1 MNLMKSRFLLLLT
14 LLVVAFQL
22 SAREVISL
30 NESWISVCRP
40 EGSADSI
47 VSRHVVLPHNWND
60 YYGYRPGV
68 ANSDLFGTCRYERTF
83 SVDRPNNESVFLRLE
98 GVGSYLTVYVN
109 GQEICKHK
117 PAGMVVTT
125 LDITSTL
132 YSTERNRLTIICE
145 HPSNA
150 EDLPWVSD
158 PANGMGVT
166 NMPFGLFRDVS
177 LEVTSAVR
185 IEPDGVHVWTNDDCD
200 TLFVETEVHNYANHP
215 AECRLNTAFE
225 TLLSHKS
232 FMLGAHLT
240 ETVLQKFAIK
250 RFNLKKWSLDDP
262 QYYKVVSMLMLGYQ
276 QVQSDKV
283 ETNVGISTIKWPAR
297 NADGSLTDSD
307 PRFYFNGEPLLI
319 NATTEA
325 EHNFGNAYALSQD
338 ECLRRVKVARYM
350 GFNTFC
356 DFAAPHNLD
365 YKDAIDADGML
376 WYPQFSA
383 RVWHDTPAF
392 RENFKALLTQW
403 VKERRNSPAII
414 LWGLQF
420 ENIMPADFVRECR
433 DLIRKLDPRASRL
446 VTTTSIEAPVSGGA
460 DWHLTANDP
469 LLPTYGFSRT
479 AGDSE
484 SEILFC
490 EQLDIQMNNTWKNRE
505 KMCGHIQDAL
515 FSYVTPG
522 RPMNKEQA
530 RPIDQVGPFS
540 DHGIFT
546 SFWEPTDAYYL
557 YVAWGDFLHH
567 VGQGG
572 KASSTGKSAR
582 EMVAYGYVSD
592 QIPLPDYLKDLDK
605 SGKRSYAKTTPD
617 LLGDSDRA
625 YLYRIN
631 CGGDE
636 VVDSHGQ
643 IWRGDDTRYF
653 YNWTMAPQYE
663 NDHLSP
669 ALASQAVVPGE
680 AMIPVDKTGKVADW
694 AAREDQDLLR
704 TYRWG
709 RHDLRYTFIVPPSK
723 AYQVDV
729 YFVNTRHFV
738 HKISYKTRAAKDG
751 KLNIN
756 FKNIKIGQQ
765 KISAIAIS
773 MQRYDSSEYGSI
785 DRRGN
790 FTFKN
795 SAEDVLRKLSPSSFG
810 SPGYPYN
817 QGLTWKLLSR

>member
-1 MNLMKSRFLLLLT
+1 MKSRFLLLFT
-14 LLVVAFQL
+14 LLFIAFQL

-30 NESWISVCRP
+30 NESWISVCSP
-40 EGSADSI
+40 EGSSDSI

-68 ANSDLFGTCRYERTF
+68 ANSELFGTCRYERTF
-83 SVDRPNNESVFLRLE
+83 SVVRPNNESVFLRLE

-125 LDITSTL
+125 LDITSSL

-145 HPSNA
+145 HPSSA

-158 PANGMGVT
+158 PAHGMGVT
-166 NMPFGLFRDVS
+166 SMPFGLFRDVS

-185 IEPDGVHVWTNDDCD
+185 IEPNGVHVWTNESCD
-200 TLFVETEVHNYANHP
+200 TLFVETEVHNYSNHP

-225 TLLSHKS
+225 TLLAHKT
-232 FMLGAHLT
+232 FMLGAQLT
-240 ETVLQKFAIK
+240 ETVQQKFAIK

-262 QYYKVVSMLMLGYQ
+262 QFYKVISMLMLGYQ
-276 QVQSDKV
+276 QVESDKV
-283 ETNVGISTIKWPAR
+283 ETNVGINSVKWPAR
-297 NADGSLTDSD
+297 NTDGSLADSD
-307 PRFYFNGEPLLI
+307 PRFYLNGEPLLI

-325 EHNFGNAYALSQD
+325 EHNFGNAYAFSPD

-356 DFAAPHNLD
+356 DFAAPHNLL
-365 YKDAIDADGML
+365 YKEAIDNDGML

-420 ENIMPADFVRECR
+420 ENIMPEDFVRECR

-446 VTTTSIEAPVSGGA
+446 VTTTSIESPVSGGA

-469 LLPTYGFSRT
+469 LLPTYGFERV
-479 AGDSE
+479 AGDPK
-484 SEILFC
+484 SEIKFC
-490 EQLDIQMNNTWKNRE
+490 ELLDKQMNTTWQNRD
-505 KMCGHIQDAL
+505 KMCGQIQDAL

-522 RPMNKEQA
+522 RPMTKEQA
-530 RPIDQVGPFS
+530 RKIDQVGPFFN
-540 DHGIFT
+540 HGIFN

-567 VGQGG
+567 VGKGG
-572 KASSTGKSAR
+572 KATGTGKSAR
-582 EMVAYGYVSD
+582 EMVAYGYIAD
-592 QIPLPDYLKDLDK
+592 DIPMPEYLQDLDK
-605 SGKRSYAKTTPD
+605 SVKRSYAKSTPD
-617 LLGDSDRA
+617 LQGESDRA

-643 IWRGDDTRYF
+643 IWKGDDTRYF
-653 YNWTMAPQYE
+653 YNWTMAPQYKD
-663 NDHLSP
+663 DHLSP
-669 ALASQAVVPGE
+669 ALASQAVVPGN
-680 AMIPVDKTGKVADW
+680 AMIPTEKTSKNADW

-738 HKISYKTRAAKDG
+738 HRISYKTRAAKDG

-756 FKNIKIGQQ
+756 FKNIKVGQQ

-773 MQRYDSSEYGSI
+773 MQRYDSSDYGSI

-790 FTFKN
+790 FSFKN
-795 SAEDVLRKLSPSSFG
+795 SALNDLRKLSPSSFE
-810 SPGYPYN
+810 SEGYPYSE
-817 QGLTWKLLSR
+817 GLTWKALMKQ